1 MKPGHLLIRFLTGAL
16 LLVVALPSAGSAQ
29 SRTPPSSPSENP
41 LLPSTLGRANGS
53 GSIEV
58 SLRGENE
65 APISGTPQI
74 TLTAEQNDTVIPQFP
89 RLFGNEWVFTGLPT
103 GIGYELD
110 VRVDGYQPARESV
123 ELPDSAGNEAA
134 SAHVL
139 VTLKPINEQL
149 TFHPPGG
156 QFVLAPRAQKEV
168 QQGLGDLRSNKIPSA
183 QKHFQKA
190 ILLAHGNPYVNYVMG
205 MSYLLAKQPS
215 SAQPYLEES
224 VSLDPNQPASLL
236 ALGMLRFNQANYPGA
251 IELLS
256 KAAKLDPSSWKS
268 EWILASAYLNQRD
281 YAQARDHAEKALAV
295 GKQQADPV
303 KLILVEAAAGM
314 GDRAGALA
322 TLNNFLA
329 AHPND
334 PGALRLRVWLANLSV
349 AASPGDK
356 PEVKPSGTPA
366 AAVSQPQPV
375 AAIPP
380 TADLPPKPDWSP
392 PDIDTTRP
400 YVVSGASCSLPR
412 VLKAAGKNATQLV
425 TDLERFSATEEYET
439 VEIKRTQSLEKPV
452 SRTFSYLVF
461 IEHPSDQIIQ
471 VSEFRDQG
479 VANTDM
485 PGELVDIGAP
495 GLVLAFHPLL
505 QGDFKWSCEGL
516 GEWKD
521 KPAWVVHFEQRP
533 DRPDRLLSYQSPSGT
548 EPLPLKGRA
557 WVSEDGGQV
566 MHMETDLAQPIPAIK
581 LQREHFV
588 IDYTTVTFAKHKVTL
603 WLPENVDVYFQYR
616 GHYLHHYHHFSDFK
630 LFWTGSTQKIGQ
642 PKEAP
647 KDKNN

>member
-1 MKPGHLLIRFLTGAL
+1 MKSGLATFFVTL

-29 SRTPPSSPSENP
+29 SRTPPSNPSENP
-41 LLPSTLGRANGS
+41 LLPSTLGRASGG

-58 SLRGENE
+58 SLRSQNE
-65 APISGTPQI
+65 TPISGTPQI
-74 TLTAEQNDTVIPQFP
+74 TLTADQNGTVIPQFP
-89 RLFGNEWVFTGLPT
+89 RLYGNEWVFTGLPT

-110 VRVDGYQPARESV
+110 VKVDGYQPTHESV
-123 ELPDSAGNEAA
+123 ELPDSYGNEAS

-139 VTLKPINEQL
+139 VTLKPINEQP
-149 TFHPPGG
+149 TFHAPGG
-156 QFVLAPRAQKEV
+156 QLVLAPRAQKEV
-168 QQGLGDLRSNKIPSA
+168 QQGLRDLRSNKIPSA

-190 ILLAHGNPYVNYVMG
+190 IQLAHGNPYVNYVMG

-224 VSLDPNQPASLL
+224 VSLDPNQPASLF
-236 ALGMLRFNQANYPGA
+236 ALGMLRFNQANYPAA
-251 IELLS
+251 IDLLS

-295 GKQQADPV
+295 GKQQAEPV
-303 KLILVEAAAGM
+303 KLILVQAAAGM

-329 AHPND
+329 AHPSD
-334 PGALRLRVWLANLSV
+334 LGALRLRALIAKLPT
-349 AASPGDK
+349 A
-356 PEVKPSGTPA
+356 TPA
-366 AAVSQPQPV
+366 DEKAPTKVAISHAATLSQLQPV

-380 TADLPPKPDWSP
+380 SADLPPKPDWAPS
-392 PDIDTTRP
+392 DIDTTTA
-400 YVVSGASCSLPR
+400 YIVSGASCSLP
-412 VLKAAGKNATQLV
+412 KALASAAMNATQMV
-425 TDLERFSATEEYET
+425 TDLERFSATEEYQT

-461 IEHPSDQIIQ
+461 IEHPSDQVIH
-471 VSEFRDQG
+471 VNEFRDQG
-479 VANTDM
+479 VAATEM
-485 PGELVDIGAP
+485 PGELADIGAP

-505 QGDFKWSCEGL
+505 QGDFTWSCEGL

-521 KPAWVVHFEQRP
+521 KPAWVVRFEQRS
-533 DRPDRLLSYQSPSGT
+533 DRPDRLLSFQSPSGT

-557 WVSEDGGQV
+557 WISEDGGQV
-566 MHMETDLAQPIPAIK
+566 MHMETDLVKPISAIK

-588 IDYTTVTFAKHKVTL
+588 IDYTTVTFATHKVTL

-616 GHYLHHYHHFSDFK
+616 GHYLHHYHHFSNFK
-630 LFWTGSTQKIGQ
+630 LFWTGATQKIGQ
-642 PKEAP
+642 PKEAL